1 MASPAPKITILD
13 HSAQSR
19 RAMSLRLAMMGTPG
33 VKLRNARG
41 QVPAMW
47 HYYRGAQ
54 INAAGG
60 WSDTMSGTPAAW
72 RAKVREAI
80 AQVRAVQADIN
91 ASLSRVAA

>member
-1 MASPAPKITILD
+1 MSALILD

-19 RAMSLRLAMMGTPG
+19 RAMSLGLAMMGTPG

-41 QVPAMW
+41 KLAAMW

-54 INAAGG
+54 INARGG
-60 WSDTMSGTPAAW
+60 FSATMSGTPAGW
-72 RAKVREAI
+72 RAIVRQSI

-91 ASLSRVAA
+91 ASLSKVAA